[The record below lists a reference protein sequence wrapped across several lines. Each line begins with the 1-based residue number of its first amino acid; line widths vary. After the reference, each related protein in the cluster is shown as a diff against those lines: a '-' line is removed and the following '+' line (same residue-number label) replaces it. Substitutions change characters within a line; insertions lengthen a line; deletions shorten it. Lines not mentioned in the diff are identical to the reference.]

1 MGLAG
6 PCGTGASEG
15 ITPWR
20 CWAPGRN
27 DSPPMNEILF
37 RDIPPEEQLEL
48 FDIVPDTPLPPPHLL
63 DDPADEPHMEWLKRQ
78 SEDGL
83 RIFLQ
88 ILENTPGFR
97 RS

>member
-1 MGLAG
+1 MSRVERWHA
-6 PCGTGASEG
+6 EG

-20 CWAPGRN
+20 LQPARSN
-27 DSPPMNEILF
+27 DSAPMN
-37 RDIPPEEQLEL
+37 DIPCRAISPDEQLEL
-48 FDIVPDTPLPPPHLL
+48 FDIVPDTPLPKEPRRLL
-63 DDPADEPHMEWLKRQ
+63 DDASDEPHMEWLQRQ

-97 RS
+97 RP